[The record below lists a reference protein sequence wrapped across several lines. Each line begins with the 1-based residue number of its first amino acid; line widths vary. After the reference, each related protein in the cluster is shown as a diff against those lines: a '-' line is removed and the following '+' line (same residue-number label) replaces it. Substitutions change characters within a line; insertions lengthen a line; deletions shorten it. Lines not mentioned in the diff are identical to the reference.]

1 MQLEENVSQE
11 WESIISLM
19 KERVKKLRNFGIQK
33 EIEEEGE
40 NELWQRN

>member
-19 KERVKKLRNFGIQK
+19 KERIKELRNLGIQK

-40 NELWQRN
+40 N

>member
-40 NELWQRN
+40 N

>member
-19 KERVKKLRNFGIQK
+19 KERVKELRNFGIQK

-40 NELWQRN
+40 N

>member
-1 MQLEENVSQE
+1 MQLEENVSQG

-19 KERVKKLRNFGIQK
+19 KERVKELRNFGIQK

-40 NELWQRN
+40 N